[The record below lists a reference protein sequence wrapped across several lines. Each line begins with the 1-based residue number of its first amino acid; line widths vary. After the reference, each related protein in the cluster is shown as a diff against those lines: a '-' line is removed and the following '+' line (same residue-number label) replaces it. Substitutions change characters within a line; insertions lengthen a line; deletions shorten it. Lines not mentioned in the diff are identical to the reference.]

1 MKPSD
6 FMDVVDKVCEVHNAY
21 LDNLRQQIT
30 DEINWVYQNEN
41 EPIELR
47 RYAFKI
53 YDRNLVPFLTDEQ
66 VHSLIEIRV
75 NELYDH
81 LCGINNGKT
90 NTLPIKAI
98 VQELKLFGR

>member
-53 YDRNLVPFLTDEQ
+53 YDRNLVPFLTDE
-66 VHSLIEIRV
+66 R
-75 NELYDH
+75 
-81 LCGINNGKT
+81 GINNGKT